1 MLLPH
6 PFPSALRTF
15 DLKLLAAMLMFWAGV
30 HVAWAAGSPVTLT
43 VLGRS
48 ILSDSELHLSPADLK
63 VLGSKKHLRV
73 GTSEPDYPPFDITN
87 HNNEFEGI
95 SADYLALIGQL
106 LAVQIQV
113 QRYPSRPEVIQAL
126 KRGEIDLLASANGF
140 EAADPDLR
148 LSEPYTLDQP
158 TLVARSNDSPLL
170 DPTLAGK
177 TVAMVD
183 HYLPLN
189 TVQAFYPHATFKLY
203 PSILNAVGAVAFSKA
218 DIYLGDSVTASYL
231 INKSYLNNVQLVDF
245 SRMEVNNFSFAAT
258 RQNTP
263 LLHLVNAA
271 LRAIPSTEQMA
282 IARRWNAGGVSISG
296 THQVQFS
303 VEEQRWL
310 AQHPRLK
317 VIINEDFL
325 PFTFFDE
332 QQRFRGLSADVI
344 AKISLRTGLKFD
356 PQKGGSVDEMITRV
370 NQGNADLLAALTPS
384 IDRQA
389 RVSFSRP
396 YLSTPFVLVTRNRV
410 NSPNSLQ
417 DLSGKRLAIIKGN
430 ASREMIERQFPQVQ
444 IVEAQSLD
452 DAFSLLAKG
461 SVDASVSTLVSARY
475 LISRNYPDQLRISAT
490 VGARA
495 AQLAFAVDRSS
506 PILLSILNKA
516 LLSISPEEMDE
527 LTNRWRSPLVL
538 DDSYWAKHRTAI
550 LQGFALAAG
559 LLLSACVWIV
569 LLRRQVLRRKLAERA
584 LSARLEF
591 DRVLINGTPHPT
603 YVRDRQARL
612 LLCNNAYRQV
622 FGVEDERQ
630 LLGTTVMQSL
640 LSSEE
645 QALEYHRDYLA
656 VMDADEPMLRDRQI
670 VLPSGEVL
678 TIYHWILPFRGSEG
692 RVDGLIGGW
701 VDVSDRQRLVE
712 ELHTAKRE
720 ADNANRAKTTF
731 LATMSHEIRTPM
743 NAVLGM
749 LEMAARK
756 SEQGLFDRAAI
767 DVASGA
773 AKELLALIG
782 DVLDIARI
790 ESGRQRLTP
799 ESANPFQLLNSVA
812 RVFDGLAREKGIALV
827 LDIDPA
833 LDRNV
838 LIDAMRFKQII
849 ANLLSNAIKFTSVG
863 EVRITAHAQSA
874 NGTHPLQLS
883 VSITD
888 TGVGICEADQQQL
901 FSPFS
906 QAGNQQQ
913 GSGLGLVISRSLIE
927 LMGGSLALSS
937 VPSKG
942 TRVTLEFELPAT
954 DAPSPQ
960 AGAPLDIV
968 PGLPLNVLIVDDY
981 TANRLVL
988 SQQLA
993 YLGHAVQEASDG
1005 IQALALWNAQPF
1017 DVVVTD
1023 CDMPGMN
1030 GYQLA
1035 QAIRQAEHARG
1046 EPGCLLLGFT
1056 ANAVAEEKQR
1066 CLQAGMDDCLF
1077 KPISLEQLNA
1087 RLQPLQTEYFI
1098 DETGAELTPASLDA
1112 QLKTLTLGK
1121 SSALQTLREELISST
1136 RADLH
1141 QLTELLARDDRQ
1153 SLAHLAHRV
1162 KGGARLI
1169 RYEQL
1174 ILTCEHLEAN
1184 CTNEA
1189 AQMHLS
1195 TSVQAVEICMRRLL
1209 DLLRGDS
1216 RPVSA

>member
-1 MLLPH
+1 
-6 PFPSALRTF
+6 
-15 DLKLLAAMLMFWAGV
+15 LKLFAAMLLIGASV
-30 HVAWAAGSPVTLT
+30 HMAWAAEAPVTLT

-48 ILSDSELHLSPADLK
+48 TLQYSQLPLSPADLK
-63 VLGSKKHLRV
+63 RLSAKKHLRV
-73 GTSEPDYPPFDITN
+73 GTSDPDYPPFDISN
-87 HNNEFEGI
+87 HNHEFEGI

-106 LAVQIQV
+106 LTVPIHV
-113 QRYPSRPEVIQAL
+113 LRYPNRTEVIQAL
-126 KRGEIDLLASANGF
+126 KRGDIDLLASANGF
-140 EAADPDLR
+140 EAADPDLL
-148 LSEPYTLDQP
+148 LSDPYTLDQP
-158 TLVARSNDSPLL
+158 TLVARSNDSPLV
-170 DPTLAGK
+170 DPSLAGK

-183 HYLPLN
+183 HYLPLSA
-189 TVQAFYPHATFKLY
+189 VQAFYPEATFKLY
-203 PSILNAVGAVAFSKA
+203 PSILNAIGAVAFSKA
-218 DIYLGDSVTASYL
+218 DLYLGDSVTASYL

-258 RQNTP
+258 RRNAN

-271 LRAIPSTEQMA
+271 LQAIPSSEQMT

-317 VIINEDFL
+317 VVINEDFP

-332 QQRFRGLSADVI
+332 HERFRGLSADVI

-356 PQKGGSVDEMITRV
+356 PQKGTSVDAMITQV
-370 NQGNADLLAALTPS
+370 NQGEADLLAALTPS
-384 IDRQA
+384 VDRER

-396 YLSTPFVLVTRNRV
+396 YLSTPFVLVTRNAPD
-410 NSPNSLQ
+410 SPNNLQ
-417 DLSGKRLAIIKGN
+417 DLSGKRLAIISGN
-430 ASREMIERQFPQVQ
+430 ASRETIERQFPTVQ
-444 IVEAQSLD
+444 IIEAKSLA

-461 SVDASVSTLVSARY
+461 SVDASVSTLISARY
-475 LISRNYPDQLRISAT
+475 LIARNYPDQLKISAT

-495 AQLAFAVDRSS
+495 AQLAFAVDHAS
-506 PILLSILNKA
+506 PQLLSILNKA

-527 LTNRWRSPLVL
+527 LTNRWRSPVVL
-538 DDSYWAKHRTAI
+538 DDSYWSKHRAAI
-550 LQGFALAAG
+550 LQGFALAAV

-569 LLRRQVLRRKLAERA
+569 LLRRQVLRRKRAERA

-603 YVRDRQARL
+603 YVRDRQGRL
-612 LLCNNAYRQV
+612 LLCNRAYRQV

-645 QALEYHRDYLA
+645 QAQEYHRDYLA
-656 VMDADEPMLRDRQI
+656 VMAADEPMLRDRLL
-670 VLPSGEVL
+670 VLPSGEIL

-692 RVDGLIGGW
+692 SVDGLIGGW

-712 ELHTAKRE
+712 QLHAAKQE

-749 LEMAARK
+749 LEMASRK
-756 SEQGLFDRAAI
+756 SDQGVFDRAAI

-790 ESGRQRLTP
+790 ESGRQSLAP
-799 ESANPFQLLNSVA
+799 DSANPYQLLTSVA
-812 RVFDGLAREKGIALV
+812 RVFDGLAREKAIALK
-827 LDIDPA
+827 LEIDPA

-849 ANLLSNAIKFTSVG
+849 ANLLSNAIKFTAVG
-863 EVRITAHAQSA
+863 EVRITAHAPAAQASQ
-874 NGTHPLQLS
+874 PMPLS
-883 VSITD
+883 VSIVD

-906 QAGNQQQ
+906 QAGKQQQ
-913 GSGLGLVISRSLIE
+913 GSGLGLVISRSLVE
-927 LMGGSLALSS
+927 MMGGSLELSS
-937 VPSKG
+937 TPATG
-942 TRVTLEFELPAT
+942 TRVTVRLVLPAA
-954 DAPSPQ
+954 DAPPTP
-960 AGAPLDIV
+960 ACDPLDS
-968 PGLPLNVLIVDDY
+968 PPSLALSVLVVDDY
-981 TANRLVL
+981 AANRLVL
-988 SQQLA
+988 SQQLT
-993 YLGHAVQEASDG
+993 YLGHEVQDACDG
-1005 IQALALWNAQPF
+1005 AQALALWNAQPF

-1035 QAIRQAEHARG
+1035 QAIRQAEQARG
-1046 EPGCLLLGFT
+1046 EPGCVLLGFT

-1066 CLQAGMDDCLF
+1066 CLEAGMDDCLF
-1077 KPISLEQLNA
+1077 KPISLDQLST
-1087 RLQPLQTEYFI
+1087 RLQQLQSQYFSN
-1098 DETGAELTPASLDA
+1098 ETSGELTGDSLDA
-1112 QLKTLTLGK
+1112 HLNTLTLGNL
-1121 SSALQTLREELISST
+1121 SALHTLREELTSAT
-1136 RADLH
+1136 QADLQ
-1141 QLTELLARDDRQ
+1141 QLTELLACDDRAG
-1153 SLAHLAHRV
+1153 LAHLAHRV
-1162 KGGARLI
+1162 KGGAKLI
-1169 RYEQL
+1169 HYEQL
-1174 ILTCEHLEAN
+1174 ILTCENLEAH
-1184 CTNEA
+1184 CAKEVERTVLVASTA
-1189 AQMHLS
+1189 AMGHCIQ
-1195 TSVQAVEICMRRLL
+1195 RLL
-1209 DLLRGDS
+1209 ALLQAHASGQS
-1216 RPVSA
+1216 L

>member
-1 MLLPH
+1 MKLFVAMLLLWTSIH
-6 PFPSALRTF
+6 MA
-15 DLKLLAAMLMFWAGV
+15 WAGD
-30 HVAWAAGSPVTLT
+30 APVTLT

-48 ILSDSELHLSPADLK
+48 SLQDSQLPLSPADLK
-63 VLGSKKHLRV
+63 LLDAKKQLRV
-73 GTSEPDYPPFDITN
+73 GTSAPDYPPFDITN
-87 HNNEFEGI
+87 HNHEFEGI

-106 LAVQIQV
+106 LTVRIQV
-113 QRYPSRPEVIQAL
+113 LRYPNRTEVIRAL
-126 KRGEIDLLASANGF
+126 KHGDIDLLASANGF

-148 LSEPYTLDQP
+148 LSQPYTLDQP
-158 TLVARSNDSPLL
+158 TLVARSNDSPLV

-183 HYLPLN
+183 HYLPLK
-189 TVQAFYPHATFKLY
+189 TVQAFYPDATFKLY

-218 DIYLGDSVTASYL
+218 DLYLGDSVTASYL

-258 RQNTP
+258 RGNTQ

-271 LRAIPSTEQMA
+271 LKAIPASEEMT

-317 VIINEDFL
+317 VVVNEDFL

-332 QQRFRGLSADVI
+332 HERFRGLSADVI

-356 PQKGGSVDEMITRV
+356 PQKGASVDAMITRV
-370 NQGNADLLAALTPS
+370 KQGEADLLAALTPS
-384 IDRQA
+384 IDRER

-396 YLSTPFVLVTRNRV
+396 YLSTPFVLVTRNV
-410 NSPNSLQ
+410 PESPNNLQ
-417 DLSGKRLAIIKGN
+417 DLSGKRLAIISGN
-430 ASREMIERQFPQVQ
+430 ASQEMIEREFPEVQ
-444 IVEAQSLD
+444 IVEAKSLA

-461 SVDASVSTLVSARY
+461 SVDASVSTLISARY
-475 LISRNYPDQLRISAT
+475 LISRNYPDQLKISAT

-495 AQLAFAVDRSS
+495 AQLAFAVDYKS
-506 PILLSILNKA
+506 PLLLSILNKA

-527 LTNRWRSPLVL
+527 LTNRWRSPVVL
-538 DDSYWAKHRTAI
+538 DDSYWSKHRAAI
-550 LQGFALAAG
+550 LRGFALAAV

-569 LLRRQVLRRKLAERA
+569 LLRRQVLRRKRAERA

-603 YVRDRQARL
+603 YVRDREGRL
-612 LLCNNAYRQV
+612 LLCNKAYRQV
-622 FGVEDERQ
+622 FGVEDEQQ
-630 LLGTTVMQSL
+630 LLGTTVMESL
-640 LSSEE
+640 LSGEE
-645 QALEYHRDYLA
+645 QAREYHRDYLA
-656 VMDADEPMLRDRQI
+656 VMAADEPMLRDRLI

-712 ELHTAKRE
+712 QLHAAKQE
-720 ADNANRAKTTF
+720 ADSANRAKTTF

-749 LEMAARK
+749 LEMASRK
-756 SEQGLFDRAAI
+756 SEQGIFDRAAI

-790 ESGRQRLTP
+790 ESGRQSLAP
-799 ESANPFQLLNSVA
+799 ESANPHQLVTSVA
-812 RVFDGLAREKGIALV
+812 RVFDGLAREKAIALK
-827 LDIDPA
+827 LEIDPA

-838 LIDAMRFKQII
+838 LIDTMRFKQII
-849 ANLLSNAIKFTSVG
+849 ANLLSNAIKFTAVG
-863 EVRITAHAQSA
+863 EVRITAQARQA
-874 NGTHPLQLS
+874 EATQPMQLS
-883 VSITD
+883 VSIVD
-888 TGVGICEADQQQL
+888 TGVGICKADQQQL

-906 QAGNQQQ
+906 QAGKQQQ

-927 LMGGSLALSS
+927 MMGGSLELISA
-937 VPSKG
+937 PATG
-942 TRVTLEFELPAT
+942 TRVTVTLVLPAA
-954 DAPSPQ
+954 DVPSPQ
-960 AGAPLDIV
+960 ICEPLDSL
-968 PGLPLNVLIVDDY
+968 PGMPLSVLVVDDY
-981 TANRLVL
+981 AANRLVL

-993 YLGHAVQEASDG
+993 YLGHEVREACDG
-1005 IQALALWNAQPF
+1005 AQALALWNEQPY

-1035 QAIRQAEHARG
+1035 RAIRQAEEASG
-1046 EPGCLLLGFT
+1046 EPSCLLLGFT

-1066 CLQAGMDDCLF
+1066 CLDAGMNDCLF
-1077 KPISLEQLNA
+1077 KPISLDQLSA
-1087 RLQPLQTEYFI
+1087 RVQQLQTDYFS
-1098 DETGAELTPASLDA
+1098 DQTSTELTGESLDA
-1112 QLKTLTLGK
+1112 QLKALTLGK
-1121 SSALQTLREELISST
+1121 LSALQSLREELASST
-1136 RADLH
+1136 YADLQ
-1141 QLTELLARDDRQ
+1141 QLAELLARDDRPG
-1153 SLAHLAHRV
+1153 LAHFAHRV

-1169 RYEQL
+1169 RHEQL
-1174 ILTCEHLEAN
+1174 ILTCENLEADCAKEAERSVLVASTTAMEN
-1184 CTNEA
+1184 CM
-1189 AQMHLS
+1189 Q
-1195 TSVQAVEICMRRLL
+1195 RLL
-1209 DLLRGDS
+1209 DLLQA
-1216 RPVSA
+1216 SADGKSP

>member
-1 MLLPH
+1 MKL
-6 PFPSALRTF
+6 FAA
-15 DLKLLAAMLMFWAGV
+15 LLALWASA
-30 HVAWAAGSPVTLT
+30 HMAWAADSPVTLT

-48 ILSDSELHLSPADLK
+48 SVQEGQLHLSPADLTWLTTQK
-63 VLGSKKHLRV
+63 QLRV

-87 HNNEFEGI
+87 HSNEFEGI

-106 LAVQIQV
+106 LSVQIQV
-113 QRYPSRPEVIQAL
+113 QRYPNRGAVIQAL
-126 KRGEIDLLASANGF
+126 KRGEIDLLASANDF
-140 EAADPDLR
+140 ERADPDLR

-158 TLVARSNDSPLL
+158 TLVARTHDSPLL

-177 TVAMVD
+177 TVAMVE
-183 HYLPLN
+183 HYLPLS
-189 TVQAFYPHATFKLY
+189 TVQAFYPDATFTLY

-218 DIYLGDSVTASYL
+218 DVYLGDSVSASYL

-258 RQNTP
+258 RQNSE
-263 LLHLVNAA
+263 LLHLINAA
-271 LRAIPSTEQMA
+271 LQAIPASEQMA

-310 AQHPRLK
+310 AHHPRLK
-317 VIINEDFL
+317 VAVNEDFL

-332 QQRFRGLSADVI
+332 HDRFRGLSADVM

-356 PQKGGSVDEMITRV
+356 PQKGGSVDAMITRV
-370 NQGNADLLAALTPS
+370 NHGEADMLAALTPS
-384 IDRQA
+384 FDREQ

-396 YLSTPFVLVTRNRV
+396 YLSTPFVLVTRNHADSS
-410 NSPNSLQ
+410 NNLQ

-430 ASREMIERQFPQVQ
+430 ASRELIEQQFPQVR
-444 IVEAQSLD
+444 IVEAQSLA
-452 DAFSLLAKG
+452 DAFSMLAKG
-461 SVDASVSTLVSARY
+461 SVEACVSTLVSARY
-475 LISRNYPDQLRISAT
+475 LIARNYPDQLKISAT

-495 AQLAFAVDRSS
+495 AQLAFAVDHTS
-506 PILLSILNKA
+506 PILLSILNKS

-527 LTNRWRSPLVL
+527 LTNRWRSPVVL
-538 DDSYWAKHRTAI
+538 DDSYWSKHRAAI
-550 LQGFALAAG
+550 LQGFALAAV

-591 DRVLINGTPHPT
+591 DRVLINGMPHPT

-612 LLCNNAYRQV
+612 LVCNKAYREV

-640 LSSEE
+640 LSSQE

-656 VMDADEPMLRDRQI
+656 VMDADEPLLRDRQI
-670 VLPSGEVL
+670 VLRSGEVL

-712 ELHTAKRE
+712 QLHAAKQE

-731 LATMSHEIRTPM
+731 LATISHEIRTPM

-756 SEQGLFDRAAI
+756 SEHGIFDRAAI

-790 ESGRQRLTP
+790 ESGRQSLTL
-799 ESANPFQLLNSVA
+799 ESANPHLLLNAVT
-812 RVFDGLAREKGIALV
+812 RVFDGLAREKAIALT
-827 LDIDPA
+827 LEIDPA
-833 LDRNV
+833 VNRHV
-838 LIDAMRFKQII
+838 LMDALRFKQII
-849 ANLLSNAIKFTSVG
+849 ANLLSNAIKFTAVG
-863 EVRITAHAQSA
+863 EVRIRAHAQPA
-874 NGTHPLQLS
+874 DATQPMQLS
-883 VSITD
+883 VSIVD
-888 TGVGICEADQQQL
+888 TGVGICAADQRQL
-901 FSPFS
+901 FAPFS

-927 LMGGSLALSS
+927 MMGGSLVLTSA
-937 VPSKG
+937 PGKG
-942 TRVTLEFELPAT
+942 TQVTVKLALPAA
-954 DAPSPQ
+954 DVPSPQ
-960 AGAPLDIV
+960 DDVPLEMT
-968 PGLPLNVLIVDDY
+968 PGLALSVLIVDDY
-981 TANRLVL
+981 AANRLVL

-993 YLGHAVQEASDG
+993 YLGHDVQHASDG
-1005 IQALALWNAQPF
+1005 VQALALWNAQPF

-1035 QAIRQAEHARG
+1035 QAIRQAEQSRG

-1066 CLQAGMDDCLF
+1066 CLAAGMDDCLF
-1077 KPISLEQLNA
+1077 KPISLEQLSA
-1087 RLQPLQTEYFI
+1087 RLQPLQTEYF
-1098 DETGAELTPASLDA
+1098 DNEASTELTTASLDA
-1112 QLKTLTLGK
+1112 HLKTLVPGK
-1121 SSALQTLREELISST
+1121 LSALQTVREELLSST
-1136 RADLH
+1136 RADLQ
-1141 QLTELLARDDRQ
+1141 QLTELLACDDRQ
-1153 SLAHLAHRV
+1153 HLAHVAHRV

-1174 ILTCEHLEAN
+1174 ILTCENLEAHCAN
-1184 CTNEA
+1184 GA
-1189 AQMHLS
+1189 ARAELMAS
-1195 TSVQAVEICMRRLL
+1195 TAALQTCMRQLL
-1209 DLLRGDS
+1209 TLLQEDS
-1216 RPVSA
+1216 AQE